1 MNVQELIES
10 GNLELYVAGSL
21 SIEESRE
28 VEEAIE
34 KHPEIKQQ
42 VEMIEAGVI
51 TLAEAVSPP
60 LSALIWSQ
68 IVDNIRKVRSISD
81 RKDSSTNWGA
91 ITGWAAAVLA
101 LAGIFWMLKEKND
114 LQDRVQ
120 YTTTQNTVLEEK
132 VEKTETEL
140 ADANEVLDVIRSKEY
155 NSYTLPGNQ
164 AVAPQAFAK
173 VYFNKK
179 DKIAYIDAKGLP
191 EAPRGKVYQVWSLT
205 MQPLTPTSVGLLD
218 ATAETKNRL
227 FRVDMSQVAS
237 TEAFG
242 ITLEPE
248 GGSETPTMDQLY
260 TLGQVTP

>member
-1 MNVQELIES
+1 MNAQELIES
-10 GNLELYVAGSL
+10 GNLELYVAGAL
-21 SIEESRE
+21 SVEESSEVEVAIEEQ
-28 VEEAIE
+28 
-34 KHPEIKQQ
+34 PEIKEH
-42 VEMIEAGVI
+42 VELIEAGVI

-68 IVDNIRKVRSISD
+68 IIANISKVRTLSD
-81 RKDSSTNWGA
+81 RNDTSTNWGA
-91 ITGWAAAVLA
+91 ITGWAAAILA
-101 LAGIFWMLKEKND
+101 LAGIFWMLKQKND
-114 LQDRVQ
+114 LQERVQ
-120 YTTTQNTVLEEK
+120 YTTTQNIVLEEK
-132 VEKTETEL
+132 ATNAETEL
-140 ADANEVLDVIRSKEY
+140 AEATDVLDIIRSKEY

-218 ATAETKNRL
+218 NAETKNRL
-227 FRVDMSQVAS
+227 FRIDMGQVAA

>member
-1 MNVQELIES
+1 MNAQELIES

-21 SIEESRE
+21 SAEEAKE
-28 VEEAIE
+28 VEDAIE
-34 KHPEIKQQ
+34 QHPEVKEQ
-42 VEMIEAGVI
+42 VELIEDSVI

-68 IVDNIRKVRSISD
+68 IVENINRVRSISE
-81 RKDSSTNWGA
+81 RKPSTNWGA
-91 ITGWAAAVLA
+91 ITGWAAAILA

-114 LQDRVQ
+114 LQDRVR
-120 YTTTQNTVLEEK
+120 YTTTQNAVLEEK
-132 VEKTETEL
+132 ANKAESQL
-140 ADANEVLDVIRSKEY
+140 AEAEDVLDIVRSKEY
-155 NSYTLPGNQ
+155 NTYTLPGNQ
-164 AVAPQAFAK
+164 AVAPQSFAK
-173 VYFNKK
+173 VYLNKK

-191 EAPRGKVYQVWSLT
+191 EPPRGKVYQVWSLT

-218 ATAETKNRL
+218 SYAESDTKL
-227 FRVDMSQVAS
+227 FRVDMGAVAA

-260 TLGQVTP
+260 TLGKVTP

>member
-1 MNVQELIES
+1 MNAQELIES

-21 SIEESRE
+21 SVEESSE
-28 VEEAIE
+28 VEDAIE
-34 KHPEIKQQ
+34 THPEVKEQ
-42 VEMIEAGVI
+42 VELIEDSVI

-68 IVDNIRKVRSISD
+68 ILDNIRKVRSLSD
-81 RKDSSTNWGA
+81 RKPSTNWGA
-91 ITGWAAAVLA
+91 ITGWAATILA

-120 YTTTQNTVLEEK
+120 YTTTQNIVLEENA
-132 VEKTETEL
+132 EKAESQL
-140 ADANEVLDVIRSKEY
+140 AEANDVLDIVRSKEY

-164 AVAPQAFAK
+164 AVAPQAYAK
-173 VYFNKK
+173 VYVNKK
-179 DKIAYIDAKGLP
+179 DKIAYIDASGLP
-191 EAPRGKVYQVWSLT
+191 EPPRGKVYQVWSLT

-218 ATAETKNRL
+218 TYSESETLL
-227 FRVDMSQVAS
+227 FRIDMGQVAA

-260 TLGQVTP
+260 TLGEVTL